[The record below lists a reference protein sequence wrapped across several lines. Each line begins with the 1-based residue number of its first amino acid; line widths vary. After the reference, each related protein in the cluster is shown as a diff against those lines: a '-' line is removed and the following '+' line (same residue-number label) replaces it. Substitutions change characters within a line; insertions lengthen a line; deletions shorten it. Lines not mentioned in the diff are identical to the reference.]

1 MMKLQVKAG
10 LILSFFLCMEA
21 GFCVNAQEPV
31 FEKDKGVYL
40 IQSAEDM
47 RTLALLV
54 NRGKEVEPGVAAN
67 SASYRLTR
75 DIDLSAYCTGE
86 EGWEPIGYR
95 DTDDESMQDVL
106 WEINENTGR
115 EQETNAGYFNGIFD
129 GGNHVVTGLY
139 INRLEKNAQGL
150 FGGRRNIDLR
160 KEDADSTVNQSRKN
174 TAIRNLYVKDC
185 DIRGDYGVGGIMG
198 GGGYGWKEGGNLS
211 IENCHV
217 TGKIVGDRCAGGIAG
232 QASTIK
238 NCSFTGTVEAYK
250 AGGIAGNAYYIY
262 GCAVHAKVEGDESVG
277 GVGGDVSCVRNS
289 YVHGSVSGYVSV
301 GGISGSGACL
311 TGCYSMADVTGYRK
325 TGGLIGNAG
334 WHSSLPTP
342 EGSSNAV
349 SIKNCLMGG
358 YRMEATQEIREEIEN
373 CYNNDVDKEHYYNGY
388 ICGFLGRNMV
398 DLPLDPFYYR
408 EGLVMEGFHRGF
420 YDYPCFNSFPYDCT
434 HLEETDFK
442 DLLARPEEK
451 WSDVWFC
458 AADYAWPIL
467 AWEKN
472 SRFGYTVTVT
482 VQEGDSLW
490 EIADAVYGDGHF
502 WTQIYEENKERIGKD
517 VNLVLPGTDLEITVN
532 ASQADYAA
540 EGAVKEQEKEFL
552 EEGKKRGIT
561 AAECKDIYR
570 RLLADDLWNGQVLK
584 WNSQTGKWES
594 GWGFWLS
601 DWTVTDLDENGQA
614 DMVVMVGENR
624 GISARGTI
632 WLYLNEEPAYI
643 LKDGMAYDE
652 ERFCFDFHFWEGPWM
667 ADVDNDGRE
676 ELLLAAFNGGN
687 GGPGGRDTCLMRRV
701 GDAWESCLE
710 ELPNDYGEWG
720 EAQAGLWVQV
730 ACTGVDRYEAYCPY
744 LDERI
749 EFDGK
754 NSREIGED
762 EYGRVAGSNV
772 RGFYDY
778 KCVPYKG
785 KNALQCREC
794 LCGEGGNAHG
804 VGEAVFILTW
814 DADGVCRVADWRI
827 EGWN

>member
-10 LILSFFLCMEA
+10 LLLSFFLCMKA
-21 GFCVNAQEPV
+21 GFCVNAQESV
-31 FEKDKGVYL
+31 FEKDGRVYL
-40 IQSAEDM
+40 IQSAQDM

-54 NRGKEVEPGVAAN
+54 NRGKEVEPGVTAHN
-67 SASYRLTR
+67 ASYRLTR

-95 DTDDESMQDVL
+95 DTDDESQQEML

-160 KEDADSTVNQSRKN
+160 KEDADSTVKQSGKN
-174 TAIRNLYVKDC
+174 TVIRNLYVKDC

-289 YVHGSVSGYVSV
+289 YVRGSVSGYVSV

-325 TGGLIGNAG
+325 TGGLIGNAR

-358 YRMEATQEIREEIEN
+358 YRMEATQEIREEIES

-398 DLPLDPFYYR
+398 DFPLDPFYYR
-408 EGLVMEGFHRGF
+408 KGLVMEGFHRGF

-442 DLLARPEEK
+442 DLLARPGEK
-451 WSDVWFC
+451 WSDVWYC
-458 AADYAWPIL
+458 ADDYAWPNL
-467 AWEKN
+467 TWEKD

-502 WTQIYEENKERIGKD
+502 WTQIYEENKERIGED
-517 VNLVLPGTDLEITVN
+517 ANLILLGTDLEIVVN
-532 ASQADYAA
+532 AAW
-540 EGAVKEQEKEFL
+540 
-552 EEGKKRGIT
+552 R
-561 AAECKDIYR
+561 
-570 RLLADDLWNGQVLK
+570 
-584 WNSQTGKWES
+584 TG
-594 GWGFWLS
+594 G
-601 DWTVTDLDENGQA
+601 
-614 DMVVMVGENR
+614 
-624 GISARGTI
+624 
-632 WLYLNEEPAYI
+632 
-643 LKDGMAYDE
+643 
-652 ERFCFDFHFWEGPWM
+652 
-667 ADVDNDGRE
+667 
-676 ELLLAAFNGGN
+676 
-687 GGPGGRDTCLMRRV
+687 
-701 GDAWESCLE
+701 
-710 ELPNDYGEWG
+710 
-720 EAQAGLWVQV
+720 
-730 ACTGVDRYEAYCPY
+730 
-744 LDERI
+744 
-749 EFDGK
+749 
-754 NSREIGED
+754 
-762 EYGRVAGSNV
+762 
-772 RGFYDY
+772 
-778 KCVPYKG
+778 
-785 KNALQCREC
+785 
-794 LCGEGGNAHG
+794 
-804 VGEAVFILTW
+804 
-814 DADGVCRVADWRI
+814 
-827 EGWN
+827 